1 MMELRYLGFEQQKN
15 LRAYRFDVLIKG
27 EPTKHCVVTADLA
40 LFLAHR
46 IGIQDGPGLC
56 SLKLT
61 ADLEGLPQEVH
72 ELTDAD
78 LRAHAAAREDAALR
92 KAEKRNSAPRRTAVS
107 KVAHENSPWRR
118 SGL

>member
-1 MMELRYLGFEQQKN
+1 MELRYLGFDQQKN
-15 LRAYRFDVLIKG
+15 VRVYRFDILVKG

-56 SLKLT
+56 STKLT
-61 ADLEGLPQEVH
+61 ADLENLSQEMH

-78 LRAHAAAREDAALR
+78 LRAFAVAREDAVLR
-92 KAEKRNSAPRRTAVS
+92 KAAARKSGPRRAPVS